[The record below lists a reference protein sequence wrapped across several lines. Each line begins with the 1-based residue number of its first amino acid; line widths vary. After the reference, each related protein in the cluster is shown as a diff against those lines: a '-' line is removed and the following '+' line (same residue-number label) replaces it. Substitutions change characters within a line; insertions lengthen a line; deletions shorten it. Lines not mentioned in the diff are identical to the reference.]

1 MKSKVKT
8 EVQNVLLES
17 TVAKNM
23 FLLNYIKL
31 SECH

>member
-17 TVAKNM
+17 TIVKNM
-23 FLLNYIKL
+23 FILDYIKL
-31 SECH
+31 GECH